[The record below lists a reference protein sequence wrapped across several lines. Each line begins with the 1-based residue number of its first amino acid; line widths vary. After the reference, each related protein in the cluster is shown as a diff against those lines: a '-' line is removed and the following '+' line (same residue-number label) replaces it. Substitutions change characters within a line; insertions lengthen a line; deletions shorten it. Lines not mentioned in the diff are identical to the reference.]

1 MAALEQ
7 LRDLYD
13 RLNFGLVLVG
23 QPGLE
28 KSLARYPQLYS
39 RVGFVHQFHVL
50 SEEETRWL
58 LEQRWSHLGMNIR
71 VDDFTDQDAIS
82 TIIRLTGGN
91 FRVIH
96 RLLMQGERSL
106 ELNDLPTVPKQA
118 V

>member
-39 RVGFVHQFHVL
+39 RVGFAHQFHVL

-58 LEQRWSHLGMNIR
+58 LQQRWSHLGMNIR
-71 VDDFTDQDAIS
+71 VDDFTDAEAMA
-82 TIIRLTGGN
+82 TILPIPARH

-96 RLLMQGERSL
+96 RSLMQIERIL
-106 ELNDLPTVPKQA
+106 EINHLPTVT
-118 V
+118 